1 MWQKSVAGFTKY
13 IIPAIIAIVIVLV
26 QELGIFY
33 HDLDYHYP
41 HLHLVN
47 LRPGFRLIA
56 RAALGEVQADAGGL
70 GLKEPDH
77 GDDDKHGDHDE
88 KHGDREYNNNVNW
101 R

>member
-1 MWQKSVAGFTKY
+1 MSHLISWQKSVAGFTKY
-13 IIPAIIAIVIVLV
+13 INPAI
-26 QELGIFY
+26 F
-33 HDLDYHYP
+33 HHNLDHHYP

-77 GDDDKHGDHDE
+77 GDDDKHGGHDE
-88 KHGDREYNNNVNW
+88 KYGDPDF
-101 R
+101 